1 MKKIFLIILFFFP
14 LLGYTQHR
22 EEDYEQVKNL
32 YEDRKYEEALS
43 LGVQYLASA
52 KQQAGVKSAIHAQ
65 YLKLLVLISY
75 SAGWNEQGREYAQQE
90 VALRKLLNEQPPKAY
105 AESLYNLAVLK
116 LNNDDPFTAIQLFEQ
131 SEKLF
136 QSLEGEQD
144 ELSQLHLFLADAYI
158 QAHQYQQADSLLVSM
173 KSNLS
178 EGTEEGVQYYLAF
191 KKSKKAGE
199 VTSLDYLEQ
208 AVHCFEGSTD
218 KNTLIFKG
226 ETLYA
231 MASEYLLRED
241 FDKAFECYADLNKL
255 FENNQLKDSLRW
267 ASVLNNLGRLSLKIR
282 PEEARAWLKQAYT
295 INVQFTRPEDDRLWA
310 SIDNYA
316 MALYEQGKAEDAIQL
331 YNQHQAL
338 LTDTTG
344 VVDMAYVSALNNKA
358 LIHKDKGESET
369 ALDCLYQAE
378 KILNQLDLKSK
389 SEQLRV
395 ATLYYNFARTYQEL
409 TQHDSAIYYYKR
421 STEISKLANAS
432 LSSEYLA
439 AITGMAALYQDI
451 GLFTE
456 SEIFYQEAL
465 RIQNT
470 LGGKENNVY
479 ASILSNYALLH
490 QEKGD
495 FKNAKQT
502 FDEAL
507 SIKRQL
513 LGLDHPEYIAVLSN
527 LGLLALEQ
535 ANYEQA
541 RRMLETVLIKNENL
555 YGEMHPLV
563 AQNLSNL
570 ARLEVALGS
579 YPEAEPLLKQA
590 LDIQKSIYSENHPA
604 YAITAIEMANF
615 YMQLGNYDA
624 AEPLLMKSRDVL
636 RKSYGRYHP
645 DYATATQNLASLY
658 EIKGNNQLAEN
669 YLLETLE
676 IDEQTL
682 GKQHPSY
689 AIALNSLASFYQNND
704 DLSKAEPLLKEA
716 QLICQNS
723 LGKEHPLYSTILLN
737 LSLLY
742 QDLEAY
748 ERAAPLLDEVV
759 SLRAKLLGK
768 QHPDYAYALYGK
780 AVNSYRLKQYT
791 EVEGLFE
798 EVINLY
804 SLQLKEYFP
813 ALSEK
818 EKSAFYQRIEPVLNS
833 YRDFAMNMN
842 LKEGLISPQSQ
853 QKLLSKLYN
862 LQLITKAML
871 LDASSRIR
879 RSIFQSGDE
888 DLIELYEEW
897 LLKKEQLAKYY
908 TLSSQELTNRK
919 LNISAVEEDAN
930 ELEKKL
936 SASSQIFARS
946 LENRMLTWKDVQS
959 RLQPGE
965 AAVEV
970 LRISKNQEQ
979 PIVYIALIVEP
990 GQASPKLTVLPDGQA
1005 METKNFNYYKNA
1017 IEYHIEDELSYA
1029 LYWRGIGEA
1038 LSAEVKT
1045 VYFAPDGVYNKISLN
1060 SLYNQNSKTFLLD
1073 EINLRMLSSTREL
1086 TEDVSEGRTD
1096 PYKEALI
1103 LGYPDYQLDL
1113 LSQAEV
1119 PYLRDGNGVFID
1131 GGEFKW
1137 NKSSQKEDYNL
1148 HPLPGTRV
1156 EVNTIERMMQAK
1168 NWRVKKLTEAQA
1180 KEEAI
1185 KQVLMPDVL
1194 HFATH
1199 GYFLSD
1205 LPLEVDQRAFGIHMQ
1220 NVSANPLLRSGLLL
1234 AGAASVLR
1242 NADSLNLEM
1251 EDGVL
1256 TAYEAMNLNLSGTDL
1271 VVLSACETG
1280 LGEVKNGEGVY
1291 GLQRAFL
1298 VAGAKSVLMSL
1309 WKVDDASTTELIS
1322 LFYENWLSG
1331 QSKSLALLNA
1341 QRTMREKYEEPYHW
1355 AGFVLIGR

>member
-1 MKKIFLIILFFFP
+1 MAIILIFP
-14 LLGYTQHR
+14 LLGYSQQTK
-22 EEDYEQVKNL
+22 DKYEQVKNL
-32 YEDRKYEEALS
+32 YQDQKYEEALS
-43 LGVQYLASA
+43 QGIQNLASI
-52 KQQAGVKSAIHAQ
+52 KQEKGIQSTAHVQ
-65 YLKLLVLISY
+65 MLRLMVLICY
-75 SAGWNEQGREYAQQE
+75 STGRYAQGNEYAEHE
-90 VALRKLLNEQPPKAY
+90 VSLRKSLQEQASQPY
-105 AESLYNLAVLK
+105 AEALYNLAVLK
-116 LNNDDPFTAIQLFEQ
+116 LKSNEPVIAIQLFKQ
-131 SEKLF
+131 AEKLY
-136 QSLEGEQD
+136 Q
-144 ELSQLHLFLADAYI
+144 ELPNAQKAQSQLHLYLADAYI
-158 QAHQYQQADSLLVSM
+158 KANQYLQADSLLHILKPNMYES
-173 KSNLS
+173 
-178 EGTEEGVQYYLAF
+178 TEEGLQFYLSF
-191 KKSKKAGE
+191 KKSKQAGE
-199 VTSLDYLEQ
+199 AIALEDLHQAIDYFDKKTSESDLE
-208 AVHCFEGSTD
+208 
-218 KNTLIFKG
+218 FKG
-226 ETLYA
+226 EALYA
-231 MASEYLLRED
+231 LASEHLLSED
-241 FDKAFECYADLNKL
+241 FDKAFECYSKLNEL
-255 FENNQLKDSLRW
+255 YESDQLNDSLRW
-267 ASVLNNLGRLSLKIR
+267 ASVLNNLGRLSIKVR
-282 PEEARAWLKQAYT
+282 PEEARIWLKKAYT
-295 INVQFTRPEDDRLWA
+295 INTQLSNPEDVRLWA
-310 SIDNYA
+310 SVDNYA
-316 MALYEQGKAEDAIQL
+316 MALYDQGKTEEAIRL
-331 YNQHQAL
+331 YDKHQDL
-338 LTDTTG
+338 IIDTTE
-344 VVDMAYVSALNNKA
+344 VNNLAYVSSLNNKA
-358 LIHKDKGESET
+358 LILKENGQSAE
-369 ALDCLYQAE
+369 ALNCLYQAE
-378 KILNQLDLKSK
+378 KVLKNLALKSK

-395 ATLYYNFARTYQEL
+395 ATLYYNLARTYQEL
-409 TQHDSAIYYYKR
+409 TQYDSAIYYYKR

-465 RIQNT
+465 RIQNSI
-470 LGGKENNVY
+470 GGKENNVY

-495 FKNAKQT
+495 FEKARKT

-507 SIKRQL
+507 SLKRQL

-535 ANYEQA
+535 ASYEQA

-555 YGEMHPLV
+555 YGKMHPQV
-563 AQNLSNL
+563 AQSLTNL
-570 ARLEVALGS
+570 ARLEITLGS

-590 LDIQKSIYSENHPA
+590 LEIQENIYSENHPA

-624 AEPLLMKSRDVL
+624 AEPLLIHSRDIL
-636 RKSYGRYHP
+636 QKSYGKYHP
-645 DYATATQNLASLY
+645 DYATATQNLATLY
-658 EIKGNNQLAEN
+658 EIKGNNDLAES

-689 AIALNSLASFYQNND
+689 AIALNSLASFYQNNGNPA
-704 DLSKAEPLLKEA
+704 KAEPLLAEA

-723 LGKEHPLYSTILLN
+723 LGREHPLYSTILLN
-737 LSLLY
+737 LALLY
-742 QDLEAY
+742 QELEEY

-759 SLRAKLLGK
+759 ALREKLLGK
-768 QHPDYAYALYGK
+768 NHPDYAYALYGK
-780 AVNSYRLKQYT
+780 AVNSYRLKQYA
-791 EVEGLFE
+791 EVETLFE
-798 EVINLY
+798 EVIDLY

-842 LKEGLISPQSQ
+842 LKEDAIPQASQ
-853 QKLLSKLYN
+853 QKLLSNLYN

-888 DLIELYEEW
+888 RLIELYEEW

-908 TLSSQELTNRK
+908 TLSSQELINKK
-919 LNISAVEEDAN
+919 LNINAVEEDAN

-946 LENRMLTWKDVQS
+946 LESRTLSWKDVQNQ
-959 RLQPGE
+959 LQQNE
-965 AAVEV
+965 AAVEI

-990 GQASPKLTVLPDGQA
+990 GEKSPKLAVLSDGLA

-1017 IEYHIEDELSYA
+1017 IEYNIEDELSYE
-1029 LYWRGIGEA
+1029 LYWQPIGEA
-1038 LSAEVKT
+1038 LSSTIET

-1060 SLYNQNSKTFLLD
+1060 SLYNRQKKTFLLD

-1086 TEDVSEGRTD
+1086 TEDSSETTED
-1096 PYKEALI
+1096 AFTEAVI
-1103 LGYPDYQLDL
+1103 LGYPDYQLEERRLPRATVQRQSEIMLKDSVAL
-1113 LSQAEV
+1113 QWDNTNQQNV
-1119 PYLRDGNGVFID
+1119 
-1131 GGEFKW
+1131 
-1137 NKSSQKEDYNL
+1137 YNL
-1148 HPLPGTRV
+1148 RPLPGTRL
-1156 EVNTIERMMQAK
+1156 EVNTIEKMMLAK
-1168 NWRVKKLTEAQA
+1168 NWRVKKLTDSQA
-1180 KEEAI
+1180 REETV

-1199 GYFLSD
+1199 GYFFSD

-1220 NVSANPLLRSGLLL
+1220 NISANPLLRSGLLL
-1234 AGAASVLR
+1234 AGAASALR

-1271 VVLSACETG
+1271 VVLSACETA

-1309 WKVDDASTTELIS
+1309 WKVNDESTTELIS

-1355 AGFVLIGR
+1355 AAFVLIGR